1 LLFRIAFPVRS
12 AFISMCRL
20 TFFRICEGC
29 RNASALSR
37 RARDVSILT
46 VSIYGWPLCAFARL
60 EVFGICSETLIVG
73 RQLPSSDWS
82 AASLYTPPK
91 DAWGR
96 LGTLTISFPENSV
109 AIRPPLNGD
118 LFPFNLRGR
127 RQSAVSPGLWP
138 ISTLE
143 S

>member
-1 LLFRIAFPVRS
+1 MDGPFV
-12 AFISMCRL
+12 
-20 TFFRICEGC
+20 T
-29 RNASALSR
+29 
-37 RARDVSILT
+37 
-46 VSIYGWPLCAFARL
+46 
-60 EVFGICSETLIVG
+60 
-73 RQLPSSDWS
+73 
-82 AASLYTPPK
+82 K